1 MVNVAHLQMSNEVAA
16 GHGNLGGY
24 ELYDCVSLN
33 ENEVAVVIQV
43 GAAKLRILNHQ
54 DKSSDVLPLELQGK
68 RNIHSLKNTAFDQQ
82 QSTIHVGDTVNVIT
96 GIFN

>member
-1 MVNVAHLQMSNEVAA
+1 MVNVSHLQMSNEVAA

-43 GAAKLRILNHQ
+43 NIYLYSLCIY
-54 DKSSDVLPLELQGK
+54 VLY
-68 RNIHSLKNTAFDQQ
+68 
-82 QSTIHVGDTVNVIT
+82 
-96 GIFN
+96 